1 MTKKNRKYL
10 SNNDNNNAFYDKYAE
25 ITQKIASIE
34 EKEKGIG
41 RIKEEEITKIR
52 ELFFKY
58 SFYLRFI
65 LTDTGNKL
73 FN

>member
-10 SNNDNNNAFYDKYAE
+10 SKNDNNSTFYDKYAE